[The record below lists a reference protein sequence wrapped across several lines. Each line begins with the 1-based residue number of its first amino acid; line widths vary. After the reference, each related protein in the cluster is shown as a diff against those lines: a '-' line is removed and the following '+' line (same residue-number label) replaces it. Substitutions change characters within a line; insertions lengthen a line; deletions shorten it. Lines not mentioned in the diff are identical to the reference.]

1 MLQSPIS
8 VCELPISICQSLLQ
22 KWVGLLFQRS
32 RSVWMMLLTSLLL
45 SGCIQYD
52 VGLQFDSPN
61 RGKIVQHIQVEERLT
76 SFSGASTQQWLETIA
91 QRTRSLG
98 GRVKRR
104 PNQALTVT
112 IPFSNETDLETKF
125 NQFFGAS
132 DQAASDQDAASSFP
146 KTRDLPEIT
155 SNLAVSRSNLL
166 LLERNRL
173 RYDLDLRSLGVLSSD
188 GNLLIS
194 PGSLINLEFR
204 LKAPW
209 GARSITANT
218 TIPQAHQ
225 EGKELIWQLVPGE
238 LNQVEAVFWL
248 PSPLGIGT
256 LVIIFLVLAGIYL
269 KDPQVFTGMS
279 RPAPKAT
286 DSETGTAS

>member
-1 MLQSPIS
+1 MLQSLIPIYQ
-8 VCELPISICQSLLQ
+8 LSIFNLRSLV
-22 KWVGLLFQRS
+22 KRWVGLLLQRS
-32 RSVWMMLLTSLLL
+32 RSVWIMLLTSLLL

-52 VGLQFDSPN
+52 VELQFDSPN
-61 RGKIVQHIQVEERLT
+61 RGRIVQQIQVEERLK
-76 SFSGASTQQWLETIA
+76 SFSGASTQQWLETVE
-91 QRTRSLG
+91 QRTRTLG

-112 IPFSNETDLETKF
+112 IPFNDETDLETKF

-132 DQAASDQDAASSFP
+132 DPTAALSAP
-146 KTRDLPEIT
+146 ETRDLPEII
-155 SNLAVSRSNLL
+155 SNLAVRRSNLL
-166 LLERNRL
+166 LVERNRL

-194 PGSLINLEFR
+194 PGTLIDLEFR
-204 LKAPW
+204 LKTPW
-209 GARSITANT
+209 GARSVTAST
-218 TIPQAHQ
+218 TIPKAYQ
-225 EGKELIWQLVPGE
+225 EGKELIWRLVPGE

-269 KDPQVFTGMS
+269 KDPQFFVRRG
-279 RPAPKAT
+279 RPAPET
-286 DSETGTAS
+286 IDSKTGIVS